1 MIDCYYIHY
10 DNEGGTTVKRNTLC
24 KLKFLAFA
32 LIVSASIIPQVSYA
46 KEKPALT
53 KTEVAIGKKNSV
65 DINIKNKVKGSK
77 YQWTSSDEEVATVN
91 EKGVIKGKKGG
102 DAVITCTVTTPE
114 GKVYKLSCDVS
125 INTKT
130 KVTVFNQKDLEKALA
145 DKDVQVVTNAN
156 LRKVDVTAVKNIE
169 TKKYEKNSEP
179 SPAEEKQGEEKELNN
194 EKQQNEEKQGN
205 TGNAAGGLPVIV
217 GPVFPGN
224 TGGNTGTEPMPVP
237 GGNSGSKENP
247 GANPEE
253 TPVPGTEVKP
263 EESQTPGTDV
273 NPGENPTPETDVNPG
288 EKPTS
293 ETEPKP
299 EETPSSGSD
308 TETEEEDSQLKKAKE
323 DAIAAIYEEAEK
335 YRHKLNKKELNE
347 FNNMLQYYINYINMA
362 LTVGGVEDFKNA
374 AIENIRSFKL
384 EDDEDAFEKTRDKE
398 NADYQA
404 FLNGTMSLQ
413 ELYDKYAHGDNGYEY
428 SYVDGGPFM
437 LDFDRMETFLYVIP
451 EENRVDFFDD
461 NSDGKYNYRPD
472 FEEKRTIL
480 HNRYGEEVETYY
492 IGSVNGMIVSYNNTT
507 RTICVKDLVNCE
519 THFIQT
525 MDSPATEWEEDGKI
539 YYGYPS
545 NPESLNVIYTKDGM
559 AEINLKTFSDSSI
572 TFMVYMNNVESIN
585 RICHHKSAKELDT
598 SYYSVVYH
606 ENNMADVIFN
616 QLFID
621 TFIKTVTEDTLLQF
635 VMFPSEDT
643 SNGVGLNFEITAE

>member
-1 MIDCYYIHY
+1 
-10 DNEGGTTVKRNTLC
+10 
-24 KLKFLAFA
+24 
-32 LIVSASIIPQVSYA
+32 
-46 KEKPALT
+46 
-53 KTEVAIGKKNSV
+53 
-65 DINIKNKVKGSK
+65 
-77 YQWTSSDEEVATVN
+77 
-91 EKGVIKGKKGG
+91 
-102 DAVITCTVTTPE
+102 
-114 GKVYKLSCDVS
+114 
-125 INTKT
+125 
-130 KVTVFNQKDLEKALA
+130 
-145 DKDVQVVTNAN
+145 
-156 LRKVDVTAVKNIE
+156 
-169 TKKYEKNSEP
+169 
-179 SPAEEKQGEEKELNN
+179 
-194 EKQQNEEKQGN
+194 
-205 TGNAAGGLPVIV
+205 
-217 GPVFPGN
+217 
-224 TGGNTGTEPMPVP
+224 
-237 GGNSGSKENP
+237 
-247 GANPEE
+247 
-253 TPVPGTEVKP
+253 
-263 EESQTPGTDV
+263 
-273 NPGENPTPETDVNPG
+273 
-288 EKPTS
+288 
-293 ETEPKP
+293 
-299 EETPSSGSD
+299 
-308 TETEEEDSQLKKAKE
+308 
-323 DAIAAIYEEAEK
+323 
-335 YRHKLNKKELNE
+335 
-347 FNNMLQYYINYINMA
+347 
-362 LTVGGVEDFKNA
+362 
-374 AIENIRSFKL
+374 
-384 EDDEDAFEKTRDKE
+384 
-398 NADYQA
+398 
-404 FLNGTMSLQ
+404 
-413 ELYDKYAHGDNGYEY
+413 
-428 SYVDGGPFM
+428 M

-519 THFIQT
+519 THVIQT